1 MKRVVCYSMA
11 VITML
16 LVARVPPACAQD
28 EDLPKVEVGAQ
39 FSSLSLG
46 RIDFLDSETKAGFGG
61 RITFNLNRSLALE
74 AEGNFFPRQ
83 EPQASARG
91 GRALQG
97 LFGVKAGKRF
107 ERFGVYG
114 KARPGFVHFT
124 DAINEISST
133 SAVLDGETFFF
144 PELRTGGKTHFAV
157 DVGGVL
163 ELYHTRRVLTRF
175 DFGDTIIRY
184 GERPGAFFT
193 GLPGE
198 PPIIFTRPATTRHNF
213 QFSAGVS
220 FRF

>member
-1 MKRVVCYSMA
+1 MKRIVLYSTA
-11 VITML
+11 VLFAL
-16 LVARVPPACAQD
+16 LMTCESSVRAQD
-28 EDLPKVEVGAQ
+28 EDVPKVEVGAQ

-46 RIDFLDSETKAGFGG
+46 RIDFLDSETEAGFGG
-61 RITFNLNRSLALE
+61 RISFNLNRSVALE
-74 AEGNFFPRQ
+74 AEGNFFPRREQ
-83 EPQASARG
+83 QASARG

-124 DAINEISST
+124 DAINEITST
-133 SAVLDGETFFF
+133 SVVLDGETFFF
-144 PELRTGGKTHFAV
+144 PEIRTGAKTHFAV

-193 GLPGE
+193 GLPGD
-198 PPIIFTRPATTRHNF
+198 PPTIFTRPPTTQHNF